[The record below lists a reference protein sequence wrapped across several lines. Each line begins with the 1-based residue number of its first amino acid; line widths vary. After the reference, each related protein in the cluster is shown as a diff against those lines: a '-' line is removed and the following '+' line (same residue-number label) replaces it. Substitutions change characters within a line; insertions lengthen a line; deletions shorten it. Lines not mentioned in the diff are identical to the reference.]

1 MRITYSHFI
10 SISINFGRLIYLQ
23 FYRQPLSFRITRCRE
38 KSSSRYDINFDF
50 TIFYYCNKKKSSAN
64 AQLLF
69 LWSCARKKIYQDR
82 ENRCEVSSN
91 VFHHSMILLTKI
103 LVFKLFHYTHHT
115 IMMVFKVFK
124 VQRQVEIK
132 QYLKNPSTCENS
144 KAWHG
149 DKLLSIFF

>member
-1 MRITYSHFI
+1 MH
-10 SISINFGRLIYLQ
+10 NFF
-23 FYRQPLSFRITRCRE
+23 FYEAVLE
-38 KSSSRYDINFDF
+38 
-50 TIFYYCNKKKSSAN
+50 
-64 AQLLF
+64 
-69 LWSCARKKIYQDR
+69 KKIYQDR

-132 QYLKNPSTCENS
+132 QYLRNPSTCENS
-144 KAWHG
+144 K
-149 DKLLSIFF
+149 D

>member
-1 MRITYSHFI
+1 M

-23 FYRQPLSFRITRCRE
+23 FYRQLLSFRITRCRE

-50 TIFYYCNKKKSSAN
+50 PKFYNCNKKKRVLQMHN
-64 AQLLF
+64 FFF
-69 LWSCARKKIYQDR
+69 LWSYARNFFYQDR
-82 ENRCEVSSN
+82 ENRCEVSLN